1 MACIEQQEYSATGD
15 GRECAGEVVNDNVIG
30 KEKARDLV
38 VDEKIGDGEGGWD
51 WLVVAGR
58 LRPFLEIL

>member
-15 GRECAGEVVNDNVIG
+15 GRECADEVVDDNGIG
-30 KEKARDLV
+30 KEKTRYLV

-58 LRPFLEIL
+58 LCH

>member
-1 MACIEQQEYSATGD
+1 MAGIEQQEYSATGD
-15 GRECAGEVVNDNVIG
+15 GRECADEVVNDNVIG

-38 VDEKIGDGEGGWD
+38 VDEKIVDGDGGWD

-58 LRPFLEIL
+58 LRRFLKIL